1 MRFSLKICYNFRRG
15 QLGIGTLETEEKPIL
30 IEALAGIKI
39 IDIAASGWHSAAIS
53 AFNDLY
59 MWGWNVNG
67 QMGLP
72 IYKQIEANRTKDKKE
87 KLPTVFAS
95 PIIIDLPKN
104 DNEDDIDSQYSVSNV
119 SMGTRHTFLKTTD
132 GRILASGWN
141 KYGQLGNSDLDNDVV
156 KFELVERPSVESA
169 DFEILCE
176 GWCTI
181 IIFK

>member
-1 MRFSLKICYNFRRG
+1 MHYFRRG

-72 IYKQIEANRTKDKKE
+72 IYKEIKTDGTNTERE
-87 KLPTVFAS
+87 KLATVFAS

-104 DNEDDIDSQYSVSNV
+104 DIEDDIDAQYSVCNV
-119 SMGTRHTFLKTTD
+119 SMGARHTFIKTTD
-132 GRILASGWN
+132 GNILASGWN
-141 KYGQLGNSDLDNDVV
+141 KYGQLGNSDLNNDAVEF
-156 KFELVERPSVESA
+156 KLVEKPSVENA
-169 DFEILCE
+169 DFNVLCE